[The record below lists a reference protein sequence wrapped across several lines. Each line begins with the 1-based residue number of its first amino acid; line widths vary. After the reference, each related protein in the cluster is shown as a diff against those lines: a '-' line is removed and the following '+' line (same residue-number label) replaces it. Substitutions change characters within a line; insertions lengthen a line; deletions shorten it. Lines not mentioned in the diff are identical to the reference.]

1 MPSTYSGIPAWR
13 DPRAVV
19 FDAGNTL
26 IFADRERIFEIYRE
40 FGVEGDEGS
49 FVAAEFL
56 ARCELSARVEAGAT
70 GTEAHIWK
78 DYFLTLFRESGV
90 PDDAVAG
97 VGARIQAAHAESH
110 LWTHVEPGTRD
121 ALDSLRDAGYRLAV
135 ISNADGRVESVLEQV
150 GLREPF
156 EFVVDSAL
164 VGFEKPDTR
173 IFEEGLRRL
182 GLPGPD
188 AVYVG
193 DLFPVDVV
201 GARRAGMQA
210 LLLDPSESLDL
221 PVHRIRSV
229 GELPAWLAAQR
240 TDESSG

>member
-1 MPSTYSGIPAWR
+1 
-13 DPRAVV
+13 
-19 FDAGNTL
+19 
-26 IFADRERIFEIYRE
+26 
-40 FGVEGDEGS
+40 
-49 FVAAEFL
+49 
-56 ARCELSARVEAGAT
+56 
-70 GTEAHIWK
+70 
-78 DYFLTLFRESGV
+78 
-90 PDDAVAG
+90 
-97 VGARIQAAHAESH
+97 
-110 LWTHVEPGTRD
+110 
-121 ALDSLRDAGYRLAV
+121 
-135 ISNADGRVESVLEQV
+135 
-150 GLREPF
+150 
-156 EFVVDSAL
+156 

-188 AVYVG
+188 ALYVG